1 MTSSTVGRIFDRL
14 VTSCAIVAGVM
25 LVGQLVSVSLDVLVR
40 YLFNFTI
47 DGVTAFTEWSLV
59 YIAFLAAAWLQREK
73 GHVQVDMLITLLPPG
88 MGKILTIFGLLVGL
102 GVTAVL
108 VVFGAAVTW
117 IKVSE
122 MEYDFFKIPWV
133 PLWTIFIV
141 IPFGSAL
148 WFLQLCRDI
157 HSAWQHGKHSRTNYQ
172 ATE

>member
-1 MTSSTVGRIFDRL
+1 MTASLGQIFDRL
-14 VTSCAIVAGVM
+14 VTACATVAGVM
-25 LVGQLVSVSLDVLVR
+25 LVCQLVSVSLDVLVR

-59 YIAFLAAAWLQREK
+59 YIAFLGAAWLQREK
-73 GHVQVDMLITLLPPG
+73 GHVQVDMLIMLLPAHLG
-88 MGKILTIFGLLVGL
+88 RILMIFGLLVGL

-108 VVFGAAVTW
+108 VAFGTTVTW
-117 IKVSE
+117 IKFAE

-133 PLWTIFIV
+133 PLWTIFVV

-157 HSAWQHGKHSRTNYQ
+157 HALWHQHGHQ
-172 ATE
+172 